1 MTAAL
6 VIERGDPR
14 NPEARALLAASHAL
28 MQELFTPDA
37 NHFLS
42 LEALAAPEIVFFV
55 ARLDGRAVGCGALA
69 IRDGYGEIKSMFVD
83 PDTRRAGVAAGL
95 IGRLEAEAMA
105 CGLEI
110 LRLETGNLLD
120 AAVALYR
127 RHGFTV
133 RGPFG
138 SYSAH
143 PHSVF
148 MEKRLG

>member
-1 MTAAL
+1 MTAGLA
-6 VIERGDPR
+6 IERGDPR
-14 NPEARALLAASHAL
+14 SPEASALLAASHAL
-28 MQELFTPDA
+28 MLELFTPEA

-42 LEALAAPEIVFFV
+42 LNALAAPDIVFFV
-55 ARLDGRAVGCGALA
+55 ARLDGCAVGCGALA

-95 IGRLEAEAMA
+95 IGRLETEAMA
-105 CGLEI
+105 RGLKI

-120 AAVALYR
+120 AALAFYQ
-127 RHGFTV
+127 RHGFSV

-138 SYSAH
+138 SYSEH

-148 MEKRLG
+148 MEKRLD